1 LLSSLSIGR
10 RAAAASLLVTLAAG
24 CSAAGPPSTGSAP
37 AAQPGAKRTVSDNRI
52 LAAGHG
58 TTSNASGSHAQG
70 WFSPDRHH
78 RVRTKIYWGN
88 YDTSTITIYSSSGA
102 QKGQITSGLFN
113 PERLFVDASGSVYAT
128 NIGYN
133 GSNKNSITGYKA
145 GQTTPF
151 LTITNGVNR
160 PTGLTV
166 DAAGTVYCANV
177 GNDTITVYPKGQTSP
192 SLTISVASS
201 PEYLATDSKDN
212 LYAQVGTE
220 VEEFAPGSTTGKNL
234 NLNVGSPGALE
245 VDKSG
250 NIIVLD
256 DSSDTIDYIP
266 AGQTNPSKKISVT
279 GFPFGLALSKDNKTL
294 YVSVETSAGPFVIA
308 DIAYPNGTSLSNKLT
323 TNAGDWPVSV
333 SPDNALGT

>member
-10 RAAAASLLVTLAAG
+10 CAAAASLLVTLATG
-24 CSAAGPPSTGSAP
+24 CSASGTPSVGSAP
-37 AAQPGAKRTVSDNRI
+37 GAAQPGAHRTVNDNRV

-58 TTSNASGSHAQG
+58 ATSNASGSRAQG

-88 YDTSTITIYSSSGA
+88 YDTNSITIYSSSGK
-102 QKGQITSGLFN
+102 QLGQITNGLFN
-113 PERLFVDASGSVYAT
+113 PERLFVDTSGTVYAT

-133 GSNKNSITGYKA
+133 GSSKYSITGYRA

-151 LTITNGVNR
+151 LITNGVNR

-192 SLTISVASS
+192 SLTINVASS
-201 PEYLATDSKDN
+201 PEYLATDSNDN

-220 VEEFAPGSTTGKNL
+220 VEEFAPGSSTGKNL

-294 YVSVETSAGPFVIA
+294 YVSVETSAGPFVVQ
-308 DIAYPNGTSLSNKLT
+308 DIPYPNGTSLSNKLT
-323 TNAGDWPVSV
+323 TSAGDWPVSV
-333 SPDNALGT
+333 SPDNALGG

>member
-1 LLSSLSIGR
+1 LLPSLCIGR
-10 RAAAASLLVTLAAG
+10 RAAAATLLGALAAG
-24 CSAAGPPSTGSAP
+24 CSAAGTPSAGSAFN
-37 AAQPGAKRTVSDNRI
+37 DNRI
-52 LAAGHG
+52 LASGHG
-58 TTSNASGSHAQG
+58 PLSSATGSNAHG
-70 WFSPDRHH
+70 WFSPDKH
-78 RVRTKIYWGN
+78 KKKSLIYWGN
-88 YDTSTITIYSSSGA
+88 YNTSAITIYSSSGK
-102 QKGQITSGLFN
+102 QTGQITSGLFN
-113 PERLFVDASGSVYAT
+113 PERLFVDKQGAVYAT

-133 GSNKNSITGYKA
+133 GSNKNSITGYKP

-151 LTITNGVNR
+151 ITITNGVSR

-166 DAAGTVYCANV
+166 DAGGTVYCANV

-192 SLTISVASS
+192 SLTINVASS

-212 LYAQVGTE
+212 LYAQVGTG
-220 VEEFAPGSTTGKNL
+220 VEEFAPGSKTGKNL

-266 AGQTNPSKKISVT
+266 AGQTNPSKKISAT
-279 GFPFGLALSKDNKTL
+279 GFPFGLALSADNKTL
-294 YVSVETSAGPFVIA
+294 YVSVETNSGPFVIA
-308 DIAYPNGTSLSNKLT
+308 DIPYPNGTSLSNKLT

-333 SPDNALGT
+333 SPDNALGG